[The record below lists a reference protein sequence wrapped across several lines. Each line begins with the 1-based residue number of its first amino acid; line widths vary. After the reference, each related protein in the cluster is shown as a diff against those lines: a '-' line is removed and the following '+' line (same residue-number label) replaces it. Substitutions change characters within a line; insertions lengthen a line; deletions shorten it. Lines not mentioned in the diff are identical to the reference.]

1 MKQEVTTQ
9 TSSEF
14 VYCFIRDTTH
24 I

>member
-1 MKQEVTTQ
+1 MKPVTTQ

-14 VYCFIRDTTH
+14 VCCFIRDTTH